1 VSVDLHALFVP
12 ETPLE
17 MLVRGTA
24 MYWFLFL
31 LFRFVIRRR
40 VGAVG
45 MADILILVI
54 VADAAQNAMA
64 GDYKTVADGMILVAT
79 LLGWNVL
86 TDWLTFRFPG
96 PLAWLQPAP
105 LLLMR
110 HGRLIHRNLRS
121 EFITEDELRS
131 KLRENDVAD
140 YSEVDRAY
148 MESDG
153 AIAVV
158 KRRGSAPSGRP
169 ASGTS
174 SPKSTGES
182 SSTRPMDPSAGA

>member
-1 VSVDLHALFVP
+1 LQWLFVP
-12 ETPLE
+12 ELPLE
-17 MLVRGTA
+17 RLVRGTA

-64 GDYKTVADGMILVAT
+64 GEYKTVADGMILVAT

-86 TDWLTFRFPG
+86 TDWLVFRFPG
-96 PLAWLQPAP
+96 PLAWLQPPP

-110 HGRLIHRNLRS
+110 RGRVIHRNLRA
-121 EFITEDELRS
+121 ELITEDELRA

-140 YSEVDRAY
+140 YAEVASAH

-153 AIAVV
+153 TITVV
-158 KRRGSAPSGRP
+158 KKRGNG
-169 ASGTS
+169 ASS
-174 SPKSTGES
+174 
-182 SSTRPMDPSAGA
+182 R